1 MLDKYR
7 ITLEKK
13 GLDSDHTY
21 KAASRL
27 GDMHELFSQLS
38 DDNRWVLQQ
47 LWGEQFIRAL
57 EQYGNDTGKQSSL
70 VIDPSN
76 YAVVSTP
83 MYEGKEYDPMNFN

>member
-1 MLDKYR
+1 MIPPITKRKSTMLDKYR

-47 LWGEQFIRAL
+47 LWGEQFVRAM
-57 EQYGNDTGKQSSL
+57 EEYGDDTGKQGTDSL
-70 VIDPSN
+70 IIDPSN
-76 YAVVSTP
+76 V
-83 MYEGKEYDPMNFN
+83 

>member
-1 MLDKYR
+1 MDNYR

-47 LWGEQFIRAL
+47 LWGVKFIREL
-57 EQYGNDTGKQSSL
+57 EQYGHATGKQSTL
-70 VIDPSN
+70 IIDPSD
-76 YAVVSTP
+76 YAEVSYSHEEEAFAESMHP
-83 MYEGKEYDPMNFN
+83 